1 MENKDETFNEKKELL
16 SNNFA
21 NNKAKFLYL
30 PNDEKIYYNA
40 TILVDMFF
48 IEDLNEF
55 YNGLD
60 SLYTKLLPASGN
72 LKCFDSRLDYRNI
85 FPEDRYSPY
94 YNQIYLPRIRNTR
107 YYDNDKFIKD
117 SLSAYHDLGPDIES
131 LFLTLNVTLPSTIFL
146 QIQANLAPH
155 ISENMCDIICK
166 QHESVEEVIQT
177 AKGEV
182 RMKLSQAIAKER
194 DILAMKN
201 KIKEQTVNFLS
212 TYFEGFF
219 FTKAKKHISYVPCV
233 DIYSLTYPEN
243 PEDLKVW
250 LHDNTYPFGYFNIES
265 YLPGYKHEEY
275 LFLESDSSDEP
286 FTNFSILVNRKLVD
300 TSGFQDIEDAIQYRL
315 TFISFDLLSSFRWLE
330 VIGKTI
336 RDFHKIIIQE
346 WGDSNKSDIN
356 KLISNRQ
363 SITKELFYFERFKTE
378 IIASRYRFR
387 DDIKFTYL
395 DNSQNDLFGIL
406 LKRIDE
412 EVKNISATT
421 VSINSFSNDNL
432 NLKNIE
438 FNYKTQK
445 YILYL
450 SIFLFIFTFIQI
462 ILTVIQINNRP

>member
-1 MENKDETFNEKKELL
+1 
-16 SNNFA
+16 
-21 NNKAKFLYL
+21 
-30 PNDEKIYYNA
+30 
-40 TILVDMFF
+40 
-48 IEDLNEF
+48 
-55 YNGLD
+55 
-60 SLYTKLLPASGN
+60 
-72 LKCFDSRLDYRNI
+72 
-85 FPEDRYSPY
+85 
-94 YNQIYLPRIRNTR
+94 
-107 YYDNDKFIKD
+107 
-117 SLSAYHDLGPDIES
+117 
-131 LFLTLNVTLPSTIFL
+131 
-146 QIQANLAPH
+146 
-155 ISENMCDIICK
+155 
-166 QHESVEEVIQT
+166 
-177 AKGEV
+177 
-182 RMKLSQAIAKER
+182 
-194 DILAMKN
+194 
-201 KIKEQTVNFLS
+201 
-212 TYFEGFF
+212 
-219 FTKAKKHISYVPCV
+219 
-233 DIYSLTYPEN
+233 LTYPEN

-363 SITKELFYFERFKTE
+363 SITKELFYFEKFKTE